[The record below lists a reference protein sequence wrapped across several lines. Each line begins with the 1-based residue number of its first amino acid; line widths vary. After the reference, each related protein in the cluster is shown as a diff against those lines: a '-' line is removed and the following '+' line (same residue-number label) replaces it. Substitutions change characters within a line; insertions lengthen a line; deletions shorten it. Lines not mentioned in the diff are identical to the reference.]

1 MGTKILFNNRHPA
14 QIIAFVL
21 LICVASIILLQNTQA
36 GGGSADIHLE
46 LDDSP
51 EIGHKQV

>member
-46 LDDSP
+46 LNIK
-51 EIGHKQV
+51 E